1 MQASAH
7 IAGVRLSAKKA
18 SRVAQL
24 IRGKSVAEAENI
36 LRFLPH
42 KAARVLHHLLASA
55 VANAENNLNLAR
67 EDLKV
72 FRVDVGRGYYLR
84 RMRAAAR
91 GRGMLIRKPTAFL
104 RVVVWDGKGEEKEGE
119 E

>member
-42 KAARVLHHLLASA
+42 KSGRILHLLLQSA
-55 VANAENNLNLAR
+55 VANAENNFNLAR

-72 FRVDVGRGYYLR
+72 LRVDVGRGYYLR

-91 GRGMLIRKPTAFL
+91 GRGMRIQKPTAFL
-104 RVVVWDGKGEEKEGE
+104 RVVVWDGKEEKEE
-119 E
+119 EG